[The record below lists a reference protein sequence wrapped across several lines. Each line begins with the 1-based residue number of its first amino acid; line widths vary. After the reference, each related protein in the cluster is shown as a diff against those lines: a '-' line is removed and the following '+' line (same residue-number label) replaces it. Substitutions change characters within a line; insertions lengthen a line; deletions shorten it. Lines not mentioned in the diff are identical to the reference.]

1 MAREYRVGC
10 FVPLRR
16 FVVLDLVLAYAAGLL
31 TLLNPCVLP
40 LLPMIAAGAVARH
53 PLGPL
58 VMAVG
63 MAASF
68 TLAGMGAF
76 ALTRATGLAQEDI
89 TLAAGWVML
98 GFGLVQL
105 IPQAQA
111 GFSRLAGAAAGGGT
125 RLIGQV
131 ENRGLA
137 GEAVGGALL
146 GLAWS
151 PCIGPTLGA
160 AIGLAAQG
168 DNLAYAFGVMVMF
181 SAGAATIMLAL
192 AYGTRSLIA
201 SRKALLSR
209 IMPHAK
215 TILGIGLVMVGLAI
229 IFRLDRLAEGLALA
243 ILPGWFTDISVSI

>member
-1 MAREYRVGC
+1 MLELS
-10 FVPLRR
+10 F
-16 FVVLDLVLAYAAGLL
+16 AYAAGLL
-31 TLLNPCVLP
+31 TLINPCVLP
-40 LLPMIAAGAVARH
+40 LLPLIAASAVARH

-58 VMAVG
+58 AMAGG

-68 TLAGMGAF
+68 TIAGMGAF

-89 TLAAGWVML
+89 TVAAGWLMI

-105 IPQAQA
+105 IPQAQS

-131 ENRGLA
+131 EGKGLG
-137 GEAVGGALL
+137 GEALGGALL

-168 DNLAYAFGVMVMF
+168 DNLGYALVIMLMF

-192 AYGTRSLIA
+192 AYGTRSLIVR
-201 SRKALLSR
+201 RKAMLAA

-215 TILGIGLVMVGLAI
+215 TILGLGLVLVGLTI
-229 IFRLDRLAEGLALA
+229 FFRLDRLAEAWALST
-243 ILPGWFTDISVSI
+243 LPAWFTDLSVSI

>member
-1 MAREYRVGC
+1 MI
-10 FVPLRR
+10 
-16 FVVLDLVLAYAAGLL
+16 DLILAFAAGLL

-53 PLGPL
+53 ALGPL
-58 VMAVG
+58 AMAAGMAV
-63 MAASF
+63 SF

-89 TLAAGWVML
+89 TMAAGWVML

-111 GFSRLAGAAAGGGT
+111 RFGRLAGAAAGGGT

-137 GEAVGGALL
+137 GEALGGALL

-168 DNLAYAFGVMVMF
+168 DNLGFAFGVMAMF

-201 SRKALLSR
+201 SRKALLAR
-209 IMPHAK
+209 ITPHAK
-215 TILGIGLVMVGLAI
+215 TILGVGLIVVGLAI
-229 IFRLDRLAEGLALA
+229 IFRFDRLVEGWALA
-243 ILPGWFTDISVSI
+243 VLPGWFTDISVSI